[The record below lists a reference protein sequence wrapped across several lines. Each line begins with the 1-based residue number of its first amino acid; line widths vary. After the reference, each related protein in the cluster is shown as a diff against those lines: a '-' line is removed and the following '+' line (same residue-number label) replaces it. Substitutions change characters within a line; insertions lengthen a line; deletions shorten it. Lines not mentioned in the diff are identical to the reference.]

1 MSIKMINKDDCNT
14 CIHKKVCQY
23 QLEKEEAI
31 NQISTRVVNV
41 STGSI
46 NFTITFNCEHYYK
59 EETKRTSLNRCS
71 GDDSTSTI
79 NPNPYW

>member
-31 NQISTRVVNV
+31 NQISTRVANV
-41 STGSI
+41 STGSDD
-46 NFTITFNCEHYYK
+46 FTVTFNCLNYYK
-59 EETKRTSLNRCS
+59 DEQIRTSLT
-71 GDDSTSTI
+71 TSTLSR
-79 NPNPYW
+79 